1 MIIGFDYFS
10 RPYFDRPALSFG
22 EEIEL
27 ATSLCLPLDV

>member
-1 MIIGFDYFS
+1 MEIDLDYFA
-10 RPYFDRPALSFG
+10 RPYFGRPALSFG